1 VPFRRRPF
9 IQFTIAAP
17 ERLHLSRRYVTRRD
31 GVCLATNLDIVIDR
45 PPVLLPHSD
54 APSLRSSDIASAR
67 ARAVAGTPVHAER
80 EAHPRRKR
88 ALRQELIVRLSVGAL
103 IALFNESFTVD
114 PHART
119 IIRITAAIAL
129 ALNVPYVLAARAG
142 VAERA
147 QAYVRM
153 CLDILFITAGLYA
166 AGGVAAGQY
175 LAVYTIVAVYTGMVF
190 SGRACLIA
198 TAFATVSFVSV
209 AILQTEGV
217 IALHR
222 APLPQAWEIVAFN
235 LLVLNIVGCLA
246 ALLSEA
252 YRDSRDR
259 LRALNTELERA
270 HDEAQRL
277 NGHIQHAARMSML
290 GDVVAGVTHE
300 VRNVLQSVFGHLWMV
315 RRKLGAAPAEITEH
329 LDDIESSCEGAMR
342 IIRTTLDMAR
352 HPVTD
357 AAPVELAAVAER
369 VAELKAYDLRRD
381 RIALSL
387 EFEPGMP
394 AVTAAAFQLQ
404 QVLLNLV
411 TNAQDELRHVDGRR
425 TIVIAGFMQ
434 GGERVVEVR
443 DNGRGIPSKALAR
456 IFEPFFT
463 TKPTG
468 TGLGLA
474 ISAGILEGLGGRLSA
489 GNRNHGG
496 AAFRMTLPSAG

>member
-1 VPFRRRPF
+1 MIDGPPLLSSRSDTALPPPSALSS
-9 IQFTIAAP
+9 AAP
-17 ERLHLSRRYVTRRD
+17 
-31 GVCLATNLDIVIDR
+31 
-45 PPVLLPHSD
+45 
-54 APSLRSSDIASAR
+54 
-67 ARAVAGTPVHAER
+67 RAVAGVTTPGRADHED
-80 EAHPRRKR
+80 HPRRKR
-88 ALRQELIVRLSVGAL
+88 ALRQELAVRVSVGTL
-103 IALFNESFTVD
+103 IALFNEFFTVD

-119 IIRITAAIAL
+119 VIRITALIAL
-129 ALNVPYVLAARAG
+129 TLNAPYGLAAQTG

-166 AGGVAAGQY
+166 AGGVAAAQY
-175 LAVYTIVAVYTGMVF
+175 LAAYTIVAVYTGMVF
-190 SGRACLIA
+190 SGRACLLA
-198 TAFATVSFVSV
+198 TAFATVSFVTL

-217 IALHR
+217 VPLHR
-222 APLPQAWEIVAFN
+222 PPLPEAWEIVAFN

-259 LRALNTELERA
+259 LRSVNTELERA

-300 VRNVLQSVFGHLWMV
+300 VRNVLQSVFGQLWMV
-315 RRKLGAAPAEITEH
+315 RRKLGNAPAEITEH

-352 HPVTD
+352 QPVAD
-357 AAPVELAAVAER
+357 AGPVVLADVAAR
-369 VAELKAYDLRRD
+369 VAELKAYELRRD

-387 EFEPGMP
+387 EFEPAMP
-394 AVTAAAFQLQ
+394 AVTAAVFQLQ

-411 TNAQDELRHVDGRR
+411 SNAQDELRQVGGPRD
-425 TIVIAGFMQ
+425 IVIAGFMQ
-434 GGERVVEVR
+434 GGQCVVEVR

-474 ISAGILEGLGGRLSA
+474 ISAGIIEGLGGRLTA
-489 GNRNHGG
+489 GNRTRGG
-496 AAFRMTLPSAG
+496 TAFRITLPAAG

>member
-1 VPFRRRPF
+1 MAMPARAERDGHFRR
-9 IQFTIAAP
+9 T
-17 ERLHLSRRYVTRRD
+17 
-31 GVCLATNLDIVIDR
+31 
-45 PPVLLPHSD
+45 
-54 APSLRSSDIASAR
+54 
-67 ARAVAGTPVHAER
+67 
-80 EAHPRRKR
+80 R
-88 ALRQELIVRLSVGAL
+88 ALRQEFLVRLSVGTL
-103 IALFNESFTVD
+103 ILLFNEFFTVA

-119 IIRITAAIAL
+119 VIRITALIAL
-129 ALNVPYVLAARAG
+129 ALNVPSVRAAQSG

-147 QAYVRM
+147 QAYARM
-153 CLDILFITAGLYA
+153 CLDVLFITAGLYA
-166 AGGVAAGQY
+166 AGGVAAAPY
-175 LAVYTIVAVYTGMVF
+175 VSAYTIVAVYTGMVF

-198 TAFATVSFVSV
+198 TAFSTLSFVTL

-217 IALHR
+217 LPLHR
-222 APLPQAWEIVAFN
+222 PPLPEAWEIVAFN

-252 YRDSRDR
+252 YRDSRHR

-277 NGHIQHAARMSML
+277 NGHIQHAAQVSML

-300 VRNVLQSVFGHLWMV
+300 VRNVLQSVFGQLWMV
-315 RRKLGAAPAEITEH
+315 RRKLGNAPAEVTEH
-329 LDDIESSCEGAMR
+329 LAEIESSCEGAMR

-357 AAPVELAAVAER
+357 TAAVVLAVVAER

-381 RIALSL
+381 GITLAL

-411 TNAQDELRHVDGRR
+411 SNAQEELRHVGGRR
-425 TIVIAGFMQ
+425 EIVIAGFVH
-434 GGERVVEVR
+434 GGECVVEVR
-443 DNGRGIPSKALAR
+443 DNGPGIPAKALAR

-474 ISAGILEGLGGRLSA
+474 ISAGIVEGLGGRLSA
-489 GNRNHGG
+489 GNRNQGG
-496 AAFRMTLPSAG
+496 AAFRIVLPAAH

>member
-1 VPFRRRPF
+1 
-9 IQFTIAAP
+9 
-17 ERLHLSRRYVTRRD
+17 
-31 GVCLATNLDIVIDR
+31 VIDR
-45 PPVLLPHSD
+45 PPLWPRPH
-54 APSLRSSDIASAR
+54 APSVPSSSIASPQ
-67 ARAVAGTPVHAER
+67 ARAVAATPAHVER

-88 ALRQELIVRLSVGAL
+88 ALRQELVARLAVGAL
-103 IALFNESFTVD
+103 IVIFNEFFTVD

-119 IIRITAAIAL
+119 IILVTALIAL
-129 ALNVPYVLAARAG
+129 ALNVPYVLAARTG
-142 VAERA
+142 VAARA

-153 CLDILFITAGLYA
+153 HLDILFITVGLYA

-190 SGRACLIA
+190 SGRACLFA
-198 TAFATVSFVSV
+198 TAFATVSFVTL

-217 IALHR
+217 IPLR
-222 APLPQAWEIVAFN
+222 RPPLPEAWEIVAFN

-259 LRALNTELERA
+259 LRVLNTELERA

-300 VRNVLQSVFGHLWMV
+300 VRNVLQSVFSQLWMV
-315 RRKLGAAPAEITEH
+315 RRTLGAAPVEITEH
-329 LDDIESSCEGAMR
+329 LDNIESSCEGAMR

-357 AAPVELAAVAER
+357 AAPVDLAFVAER

-394 AVTAAAFQLQ
+394 AVNASAFQLQ

-411 TNAQDELRHVDGRR
+411 SNAQDELRQVEGPRN
-425 TIVIAGFMQ
+425 IVIAGFMQ
-434 GGERVVEVR
+434 GSERVVEVR

-463 TKPTG
+463 TKPMG

-474 ISAGILEGLGGRLSA
+474 ISAGIVEGLGGRLSG
-489 GNRNHGG
+489 GNRSYGG